1 MECAG
6 RSVRMMLVLLLVCLL
21 PCGCASVSS
30 PRHEP
35 VFYPA
40 LPATPRLQFLTS
52 ISTESDLSGK
62 KAGFDEFITG
72 GREADK
78 TMGRPYAVHAGNGMI
93 YLTDRISNDIL
104 QVDLQNN
111 TIRPLR
117 AGGRGALQVPS
128 GIWVAEDG
136 SMYVADLRRAQVV
149 VFDPAKRFQVALGD
163 AAVLERPVDVAVHG
177 NRVYVC
183 DMMKHQVVVFD
194 RISGNQ
200 LQVIGKPGLKD
211 GEFNRPT
218 HLTVD
223 RQGNLYVNDAFNY
236 RVQKFSPDGAFQLRI
251 GMPGNSLGS
260 LARPKGVAADHDSNL
275 YVVDAAFEN
284 VQIFNREGK
293 LLLFFG
299 GGTGDLPGS
308 MYLPSGITV
317 DYQNVRYFQKY
328 ADPRFKLKYLIYVT
342 NLLGPNKLS
351 VYGFGDWSE

>member
-1 MECAG
+1 MEYVG
-6 RSVRMMLVLLLVCLL
+6 RVVQVLLVLLVV
-21 PCGCASVSS
+21 CGCAGVSATKQ
-30 PRHEP
+30 EP

-40 LPATPRLQFLTS
+40 PPNTPRLQFLTA

-72 GREADK
+72 GRETDR
-78 TMGRPYAVHAGNGMI
+78 TMGRPYAVHAGNGML
-93 YLTDRISNDIL
+93 YLTDRVSNDIL
-104 QVDLQNN
+104 QVDLQKN

-136 SMYVADLRRAQVV
+136 SIFVADQKRAQVV
-149 VFDPAKRFQVALGD
+149 VFDPARRFQIALGD

-183 DMMKHQVVVFD
+183 DLMKHQVVVFD
-194 RISGNQ
+194 RMNGNQ
-200 LQVIGKPGLKD
+200 LQVIGKPGLKE

-236 RVQKFSPDGAFQLRI
+236 RVQKFSPEGTFMQRV
-251 GMPGNSLGS
+251 GTPGNALGS
-260 LARPKGVAADHDSNL
+260 LARPKGVAVDHDGNL

-284 VQIFNREGK
+284 VQIFNQQGK

-308 MYLPSGITV
+308 MYLPSGIAV
-317 DYQNVRYFQKY
+317 DYQNVRYLQKY
-328 ADPRFKLKYLIYVT
+328 ADPRFKLKYLVYVT
-342 NLLGPNKLS
+342 NLLGSNKLS